1 MGKIFTGDG
10 WLIKV
15 QGDDHPPVHAHVL
28 HVDGKASIAIDG
40 TVKNSGVPAKVL
52 ISAIQWI
59 ADNTEMVEAEWTRM
73 NNPRKR

>member
-15 QGDDHPPVHAHVL
+15 QGDDHPPIHAHVL
-28 HVDGKASIAIDG
+28 HADGKASIALDG
-40 TVKNSGVPAKVL
+40 TVINSGVPPKV
-52 ISAIQWI
+52 IAAATGWI
-59 ADNTEMVEAEWTRM
+59 IDNAATVEREWMKM